1 MKLLL
6 TFKQSC
12 KLTLTSSLANGQI
25 RDNQCAYERKP
36 DTSSTFPNL
45 LFALVCDIQCRRA
58 QVRLCQEACCSLL
71 LQQMHLCHPYLCTSN
86 GNTLFRFD
94 EPSKSSNPSS
104 HSLRRPF
111 HTSSHAL
118 SFLNSTIYSA
128 GELACREQFSAFQ
141 IYLILGWCASR
152 YLHTPISWAAGIV
165 SIIIFI
171 AWGRWYALK
180 IFSWLRMH

>member
-25 RDNQCAYERKP
+25 RDNQCAHERKP

-45 LFALVCDIQCRRA
+45 L
-58 QVRLCQEACCSLL
+58 LL
-71 LQQMHLCHPYLCTSN
+71 LCAIFNAVVLRFVFVRRRVVHFCCNRCTYAPPYLCTSN

-118 SFLNSTIYSA
+118 SFLNFTIDSS

-141 IYLILGWCASR
+141 IYFDFGMVC
-152 YLHTPISWAAGIV
+152 V
-165 SIIIFI
+165 SIF
-171 AWGRWYALK
+171 AYTY
-180 IFSWLRMH
+180 